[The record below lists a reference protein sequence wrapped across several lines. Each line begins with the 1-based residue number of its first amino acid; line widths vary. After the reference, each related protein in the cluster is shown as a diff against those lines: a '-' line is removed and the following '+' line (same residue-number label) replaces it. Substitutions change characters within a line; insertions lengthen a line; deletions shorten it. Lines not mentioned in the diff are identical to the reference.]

1 MLDSAGQRSDVLLR
15 FRETVAAES
24 LQLDHG
30 KTRSRPPESL
40 GQNLRQ
46 KMRGLSK
53 TRTWR
58 VETLKI
64 VDEASGFQNSRDVE
78 NVVFGEQYSRA
89 RAHPTLV
96 SVKGHKFR
104 NTVKPLAQSP
114 SGVSPVVLSPDYLEK
129 NKCKIDTFITT
140 KQPLLNDRPETQK
153 TGRNV
158 CFCMLACSKSC
169 CTI

>member
-64 VDEASGFQNSRDVE
+64 VDEASGLQNSRDVE

-114 SGVSPVVLSPDYLEK
+114 SGVSPVVLSPDFLEK
-129 NKCKIDTFITT
+129 NKCITT

-153 TGRNV
+153 TGRNG
-158 CFCMLACSKSC
+158 CFCMLGCAKSC
-169 CTI
+169 YTI